1 MKKVEYIIA
10 ELIAIVL
17 LIFGVYFILWGID
30 LLMPNK
36 YSVVAGVASLG
47 TGILII
53 GGGISLIRTVL
64 LSLTLEREKTDS

>member
-1 MKKVEYIIA
+1 MKKIEYIIA

-17 LIFGVYFILWGID
+17 LIIGLYFILWGVD
-30 LLMPNK
+30 LLMPTK

-53 GGGISLIRTVL
+53 GGAISLIRTVL
-64 LSLTLEREKTDS
+64 LSLTLEKEKATS